1 MLFLTIHHDFQW
13 TLEAHMAHE
22 LRFLNGRHLVEDVL
36 LQYAIA
42 CVGVDG
48 EVAHAERCQV
58 LEEVCAL

>member
-13 TLEAHMAHE
+13 TLEAYMAHE

-48 EVAHAERCQV
+48 EVAHAE
-58 LEEVCAL
+58 